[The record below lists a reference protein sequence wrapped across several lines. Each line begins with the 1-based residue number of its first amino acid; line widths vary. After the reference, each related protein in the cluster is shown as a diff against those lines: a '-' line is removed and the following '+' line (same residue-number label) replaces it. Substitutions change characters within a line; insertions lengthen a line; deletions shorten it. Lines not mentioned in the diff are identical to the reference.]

1 MRFIAISNYL
11 RVPNLILAKI
21 CNYFRGQANLDE
33 NVTPPHT
40 HTHTHT
46 HTDYYTALMAV
57 CAHKSVTRREGLVSC
72 ARLLLNK
79 GAKVNTY
86 DR

>member
-11 RVPNLILAKI
+11 RVPNLILAKKFFI
-21 CNYFRGQANLDE
+21 FVGKL
-33 NVTPPHT
+33 TSTKMLPHPPHT
-40 HTHTHT
+40 R
-46 HTDYYTALMAV
+46 TDYYTALMAV
-57 CAHKSVTRREGLVSC
+57 CAHKSVARREGLVSC